1 MQYRA
6 DINALDLNF
15 RIRRSRSQWNK
26 ICWNTALLWMLT
38 LWLALD
44 GSDAGVCVNGSTMLN
59 LRFADDISL
68 LANSDMDLQ
77 QLVNKVDVASRRFG
91 LTISSSKTEVQVVG
105 RDVSQVATSN
115 AYQARQW
122 RAKPS

>member
-1 MQYRA
+1 MY
-6 DINALDLNF
+6 
-15 RIRRSRSQWNK
+15 
-26 ICWNTALLWMLT
+26 
-38 LWLALD
+38 
-44 GSDAGVCVNGSTMLN
+44 VCTYGCLGGISN

-68 LANSDMDLQ
+68 VANSDMDLQ